1 MRQYRAATAGRTP
14 GFFVG
19 IRMWHDLLAA
29 FALVLVIEGIMPF
42 LSPDGW
48 RRMMLSVS
56 QLDDRALRLAGL
68 ISMLVGA
75 GLLYLLR

>member
-1 MRQYRAATAGRTP
+1 
-14 GFFVG
+14 
-19 IRMWHDLLAA
+19 MWHDLLAA
-29 FALVLVIEGIMPF
+29 IALVLVIEGIMPF

-68 ISMLVGA
+68 ISMLAGA